1 MIKSVFNV
9 LLEDRGNK
17 KGFFLREQSEVNNA
31 CIVIQT
37 LNKIFY
43 AKSYRRMPRGGI
55 TGKGFIDKSYYR
67 DNFFRGV
74 NYRASGVRWWLLHA
88 GDQIFMSDTIVPVYA
103 QYTWN
108 SKSECLPVCGA

>member
-1 MIKSVFNV
+1 MIKYVFNI
-9 LLEDRGNK
+9 LLGGRGNK
-17 KGFFLREQSEVNNA
+17 KGSFLRQLPEVNNA

-55 TGKGFIDKSYYR
+55 TGKGCIDKSYYR

-74 NYRASGVRWWLLHA
+74 NYRASVAR
-88 GDQIFMSDTIVPVYA
+88 
-103 QYTWN
+103 
-108 SKSECLPVCGA
+108 